1 MANKLVIAMVGL
13 PARGKSTM
21 ARKIA
26 GTLELD
32 EVKVRIFNN
41 GDLRRRLSRENNHA
55 PEVFS
60 PENPAGVEFRE
71 KCARIN
77 LDLAL
82 NFLKNGGQVAIID
95 ATNVTCR
102 RRQLI
107 KKTFPDLPLLFIECL
122 NTDEEA
128 LEANLE
134 RKALL
139 KEFRHL
145 SREQALDSFQKRI
158 DFYERVYE
166 PLNEERNFILVD
178 SFEGHILQEQLS
190 EVLPYYDRIRDLVTT
205 RIVRNLFLV
214 RHGETWFNR
223 EDRIGGD
230 SDLTDKGLAQAQALA
245 EYFADQRI
253 PIIFTSNY
261 KRTLQTAAPIAARQE
276 HCSIIALPEFNEIY
290 AGICEG
296 MSYAE
301 ILTQMPEVASS
312 RKRNKYEYVYP
323 GGEGY
328 VSMEKRIHRGL
339 QKVFYLNNYDDNIMI
354 VGHRAVNRMI
364 LSDFVFRPKAE
375 VPYIYMPQNRYY
387 HLQVDPH
394 KKIFELKPF
403 EKSAT
408 AAALTPKSGA

>member
-1 MANKLVIAMVGL
+1 METKLVIAMVGL

-26 GTLELD
+26 GTLQQD

-41 GDLRRRLSRENNHA
+41 GDVRRQLSQMNSSV

-60 PENPAGVEFRE
+60 PENPEGVGFRE

-77 LDLAL
+77 LDLARD
-82 NFLKNGGQVAIID
+82 FLRSTGEVVIID
-95 ATNVTCR
+95 ATNVTRGR
-102 RRQLI
+102 RELI
-107 KKTFPDLPLLFIECL
+107 EETFPDLPLLFVECM

-145 SREQALDSFQKRI
+145 SREQALESFLKRI
-158 DFYERVYE
+158 GFYERVYQ
-166 PLNEERNFILVD
+166 PLQEERNFILVD
-178 SFEGHILQEQLS
+178 SFAGHILREQLTDL
-190 EVLPYYDRIRDLVTT
+190 LPYYDRIRDLLTT

-230 SDLTDKGLAQAQALA
+230 SDLTDKGLAQANALA
-245 EYFADQRI
+245 EYFAHERI
-253 PIIFTSNY
+253 PIIFTSNH
-261 KRTLQTAAPIAARQE
+261 KRTLQTATPIAAKQE

-290 AGICEG
+290 AGVCDG
-296 MSYAE
+296 MTYGE
-301 ILTQMPEVASS
+301 ISARRPEVAAG
-312 RKRNKYEYVYP
+312 RMNNKYDYVYP
-323 GGEGY
+323 GGESY
-328 VSMEKRIHRGL
+328 AAMEERIHRGL
-339 QKVFYLNNYDDNIMI
+339 QKVFYLNNYADNIMI

-364 LSDFVFRPKAE
+364 LADFVFRPKQE

-387 HLQVDPH
+387 HIQIDPH
-394 KKIFELKPF
+394 KKIFELKPYAQ
-403 EKSAT
+403 KPAD
-408 AAALTPKSGA
+408 A

>member
-1 MANKLVIAMVGL
+1 M
-13 PARGKSTM
+13 
-21 ARKIA
+21 
-26 GTLELD
+26 
-32 EVKVRIFNN
+32 
-41 GDLRRRLSRENNHA
+41 
-55 PEVFS
+55 
-60 PENPAGVEFRE
+60 
-71 KCARIN
+71 
-77 LDLAL
+77 
-82 NFLKNGGQVAIID
+82 
-95 ATNVTCR
+95 
-102 RRQLI
+102 
-107 KKTFPDLPLLFIECL
+107 

-145 SREQALDSFQKRI
+145 SRERALDSFLKRI

-166 PLNEERNFILVD
+166 PLQEERNFILVD
-178 SFEGHILQEQLS
+178 SFEGHILQEQLTDL
-190 EVLPYYDRIRDLVTT
+190 LPYYDRIRDLITT

-214 RHGETWFNR
+214 RHGETYFNR

-245 EYFADQRI
+245 DCFAKERI

-261 KRTLQTAAPIAARQE
+261 KRTLQTAAPIAAQQE

-290 AGICEG
+290 AGACDG
-296 MSYAE
+296 MTYGE
-301 ILTQMPEVASS
+301 ILAQMPEVATS
-312 RKRNKYEYVYP
+312 RKHNKYDYVYP

-328 VSMEKRIHRGL
+328 ATMEDRIHRGL

-364 LSDFVFRPKAE
+364 LSDFVFRPREE

-387 HLQVDPH
+387 HIQVDPH
-394 KKIFELKPF
+394 KKIFELKPY
-403 EKSAT
+403 A
-408 AAALTPKSGA
+408 PKPITDRT

>member
-1 MANKLVIAMVGL
+1 MESKLVIAMVGL

-26 GTLELD
+26 GTLQLD
-32 EVKVRIFNN
+32 EVRVRIFNN
-41 GDLRRRLSRENNHA
+41 GDIRRQLSQQNGAA

-60 PENPAGVEFRE
+60 PENAEGVRFRDQ
-71 KCARIN
+71 CARIN
-77 LDLAL
+77 LDLARDFL
-82 NFLKNGGQVAIID
+82 NGDGEVAIID
-95 ATNVTCR
+95 ATNVTCGR
-102 RRQLI
+102 RKLI
-107 KKTFPDLPLLFIECL
+107 KQTFSAFPLLFIECM

-134 RKALL
+134 RKAFL

-145 SREQALDSFQKRI
+145 SREQALESFLKRI
-158 DFYERVYE
+158 DFYESVYE
-166 PLNEERNFILVD
+166 PLHDERNFILVD
-178 SFEGHILQEQLS
+178 SFEGHILQEQLTDL
-190 EVLPYYDRIRDLVTT
+190 LPYYDRIRDLITT

-230 SDLTDKGLAQAQALA
+230 SDLTDKGLAQAHALA
-245 EYFADQRI
+245 EYFAHERI

-290 AGICEG
+290 AGVCDG
-296 MSYAE
+296 MTYGE
-301 ILTQMPEVASS
+301 IGERMPEVAAG
-312 RKRNKYEYVYP
+312 RKNNKYEYVYP

-328 VSMEKRIHRGL
+328 ASMEKRVHRGL
-339 QKVFYLNNYDDNIMI
+339 LKVFYLNNYDDNIMI

-364 LSDFVFRPKAE
+364 LSDFVFRPKQE

-387 HLQVDPH
+387 HIQVDPH
-394 KKIFELKPF
+394 KKIFELKPYAQPPVGRT
-403 EKSAT
+403 SA
-408 AAALTPKSGA
+408 